1 MFRIATKL
9 SSRASSSSFSAL
21 KANPFPTNLSLLP
34 TSSFRPFTIGL
45 ELESHM
51 VVPDAINMINYALN
65 QWRRE
70 RSLGAYRMGLT
81 VLKHCISS
89 ELTEGRESKREN
101 SKGMAML
108 AMSTMLYERG
118 EYTEA
123 IEKLDDVQ
131 ELTNSYLGVRVAALE
146 TQAGLYLE
154 MGQDDLAS
162 AVADKCMEV
171 VQNQRQSKDFE
182 FQRKD
187 FEAHFIRAKALKG
200 LIELVNGNVDS
211 AEDFFDEP
219 LDEKYWDGTAGL
231 SYAEFLHKK
240 QNYSLA
246 KEVYRSVI
254 LGAVQVRRA
263 GNPYLGAGNM
273 SVNELI
279 VGSICA
285 LGQLEA
291 VMGNFSWAEYEL
303 GRALTEAE
311 EAYGDPK
318 HPTVGVALASLALMY
333 RRKAIQE
340 HSSSLLIQEGLY
352 RKVMD
357 ILKVPSEETKTE
369 GAAPFVDRSDIAA
382 LARGAYAEV
391 LSVQEKRKGEGEEMK
406 NLAESLWKH
415 RKMSLA
421 DALDTDAKVIDTR
434 ISRII

>member
-311 EAYGDPK
+311 EAYGGDFPVPFVLPQ
-318 HPTVGVALASLALMY
+318 HLSL
-333 RRKAIQE
+333 
-340 HSSSLLIQEGLY
+340 SLIMGLY

-421 DALDTDAKVIDTR
+421 DALDTDAKWVFENVDR
-434 ISRII
+434 IEKPR